1 MATRTSSKARNE
13 VLDMLRE
20 DHKKA
25 KKAFTECERL
35 DKDDEEDAERC
46 NQIIEQTC
54 KELEVHATL
63 EEEVFYPA
71 VREAIREPDLV
82 DEAEVEHMTAKMLIG
97 QLQEGQLDEE
107 KQTATFTVLGEYIKH
122 HIREEENE
130 MFEMLE
136 RTKIDWDGLQQ
147 QMQQRRAELMQEKG
161 LADESAIE
169 EEADAGGSRGRSRRR
184 TRETE
189 TTE

>member
-25 KKAFTECERL
+25 KKAFTEFERL

>member
-1 MATRTSSKARNE
+1 
-13 VLDMLRE
+13 
-20 DHKKA
+20 
-25 KKAFTECERL
+25 
-35 DKDDEEDAERC
+35 
-46 NQIIEQTC
+46 
-54 KELEVHATL
+54 
-63 EEEVFYPA
+63 
-71 VREAIREPDLV
+71 
-82 DEAEVEHMTAKMLIG
+82 
-97 QLQEGQLDEE
+97 
-107 KQTATFTVLGEYIKH
+107 
-122 HIREEENE
+122 